1 MDLLEVQNSQLA
13 WATSTFGD
21 AALGDAR
28 RTARLVEMAA
38 GVSER
43 PNGRVTQV
51 FEGAEREAAYRLL
64 ENRAVAASEVQQA
77 AFRAGA
83 RSAAAFNIVFVPVDQ
98 SALGLTDR
106 AGTHFGPLSTR
117 NTGVSGLQAV
127 SALLVSPEGVPVGL
141 GAQAIWTRS
150 WSQRAQPH
158 NARPPVEETELQ
170 RWIDVLT
177 TSAET
182 LAALAPATLP
192 WFQLDRGG
200 DATPVLRHLARL
212 DVAYTVRASS
222 NRRVATDTGTR
233 SLHEVLGASRW
244 LGAYTLRVPATRDR
258 AARTALVDVRAC
270 VVKLIVP
277 LGRSGMGP
285 FEQFAVTALEARERH
300 QPDGAEPIHWRLLT
314 NRSVVT
320 MAAAHDVIVGYT
332 MRWRV
337 EEFHLAW
344 KSGACGI
351 EDSLLRSV
359 AAFTKWATVLA
370 TVAIR
375 AEHLKQLSR
384 TTPELPAA
392 AEFSRDEIDAVILL
406 RKPKGVTVG
415 ADATVGQ
422 LVYWIADIGGY
433 TGKSSGGPPG
443 VRIITRGLERVAA
456 AAAAVT
462 ALRLGNGDL

>member
-1 MDLLEVQNSQLA
+1 
-13 WATSTFGD
+13 
-21 AALGDAR
+21 
-28 RTARLVEMAA
+28 MAA
-38 GVSER
+38 CVSAR
-43 PNGRVTQV
+43 PGGRVTQV
-51 FEGAEREAAYRLL
+51 FEGAAREAAYRLL
-64 ENRAVAASEVQQA
+64 ESRAVAAHEVQQA

-83 RSAAAFNIVFVPVDQ
+83 RNAAGFNVVFVPVDQ

-127 SALLVSPEGVPVGL
+127 SSLFVSPEGVSVGL

-170 RWIDVLT
+170 RWLDVLT
-177 TSAET
+177 MSAET
-182 LAALAPATLP
+182 LAAHAPLTLP

-212 DVAYTVRASS
+212 GGAYTVRASS
-222 NRRVATDTGTR
+222 NRRVATAAGTR
-233 SLHEVLGASRW
+233 SLNEVLGASPW
-244 LGAYTLRVPATRDR
+244 LGRYTLRVPATRDR
-258 AARTALVDVRAC
+258 AARTALIDVRAC
-270 VVKLIVP
+270 VVNLIIP
-277 LGRSGMGP
+277 LGRAGLGP
-285 FEQFAVTALEARERH
+285 FQQFAVTALEARERH
-300 QPDGAEPIHWRLLT
+300 SPDDAEPIHWRLLT
-314 NRSVVT
+314 NRSVTT
-320 MAAAHDVIVGYT
+320 MDAAHDVIAGYT

-359 AAFTKWATVLA
+359 EAFTKWATVLA

-384 TTPELPAA
+384 TTPDLPAV
-392 AEFSRDEIDAVILL
+392 AEFARDEIDAVILL
-406 RKPKGVTVG
+406 RKPKGVPLG
-415 ADATVGQ
+415 ADTTVGQ
-422 LVYWIADIGGY
+422 LVRWIADIGGY

-456 AAAAVT
+456 AAEAVT
-462 ALRLGNGDL
+462 ALRRGSGDL